1 MAARTGFEGLPRSA
15 AGPYNPWLIAVIVSI
30 ATFMEVLDTTIA
42 NVALRHIAGSL
53 GASLD
58 QSTYVTTSYLV
69 SNAIVLPISGW
80 LASVI
85 GRKRFYMG
93 CVALFTASSL
103 MCGFSTSLTMLLV
116 FRVIQGFGGGGLA
129 PVEQS
134 MFADT
139 FPESKRA
146 MAFAIYGLTVVTAP
160 AIGPMIGGW
169 VTDNYSW
176 HWVFFMNL
184 PMGLLSLALTG
195 YFVSDSPQMVKDR
208 EALLAKGLKV
218 DYVGFVLIALGSGAL
233 QIVLDKYQRFDGFS
247 SNFICAFAAV
257 SAASLIMLVF
267 WELRNKQPIMNL
279 RLFSRRAFAVSCAV
293 MFIFG
298 FVINS
303 TTQLLPQLTQE
314 LLGYDATKAGLTLGV
329 GGLISLVVMPAAG
342 FLPSFVQPKWLVMI
356 ALAGTGLAL
365 WNSAGLDLSMS
376 FAAISLTRMLQ
387 VMWMPVLFVSLST
400 VQFVGVPPEQNS
412 NASAIINMMRNLG
425 GGFGVSLAT
434 TLLARRQQFHNAR
447 LAVHITPYNGYGAE
461 VSLLAISR
469 AVASQASIMSYL
481 DVFTALGWIALV
493 MCPLCLLLPKVPKGT
508 VSAA

>member
-1 MAARTGFEGLPRSA
+1 
-15 AGPYNPWLIAVIVSI
+15 
-30 ATFMEVLDTTIA
+30 
-42 NVALRHIAGSL
+42 
-53 GASLD
+53 
-58 QSTYVTTSYLV
+58 
-69 SNAIVLPISGW
+69 
-80 LASVI
+80 
-85 GRKRFYMG
+85 
-93 CVALFTASSL
+93 
-103 MCGFSTSLTMLLV
+103 
-116 FRVIQGFGGGGLA
+116 
-129 PVEQS
+129 
-134 MFADT
+134 
-139 FPESKRA
+139 
-146 MAFAIYGLTVVTAP
+146 
-160 AIGPMIGGW
+160 
-169 VTDNYSW
+169 
-176 HWVFFMNL
+176 
-184 PMGLLSLALTG
+184 
-195 YFVSDSPQMVKDR
+195 
-208 EALLAKGLKV
+208 
-218 DYVGFVLIALGSGAL
+218 
-233 QIVLDKYQRFDGFS
+233 
-247 SNFICAFAAV
+247 
-257 SAASLIMLVF
+257 MLVF

-447 LAVHITPYNGYGAE
+447 LAVHITPYNGYGAG